1 MLSVL
6 MSAFLCFSTTVGNI
20 NAISEPKSNLGINV
34 VTSDVVPSANIT
46 YGSYESDWFYHNF
59 VGRHNWVSID
69 SSYYMGRI
77 VVQQLSPIYNPNA
90 LEDFHFTESIST
102 TETSTIQQ
110 QLSYLHL

>member
-46 YGSYESDWFYHNF
+46 
-59 VGRHNWVSID
+59 
-69 SSYYMGRI
+69 
-77 VVQQLSPIYNPNA
+77 
-90 LEDFHFTESIST
+90 
-102 TETSTIQQ
+102 
-110 QLSYLHL
+110 